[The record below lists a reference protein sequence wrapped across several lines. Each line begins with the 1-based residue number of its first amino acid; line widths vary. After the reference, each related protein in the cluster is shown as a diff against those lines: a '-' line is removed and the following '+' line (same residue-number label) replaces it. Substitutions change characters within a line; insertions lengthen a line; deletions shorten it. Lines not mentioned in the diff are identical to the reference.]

1 MVLEELILWTLF
13 YQPSEIW
20 EVKWNM
26 GNAAFQYFHTLCSAP
41 GHSLLISWLP
51 KVGIMRSK
59 MFLCLYSKEKELKL
73 IAVGEQ
79 VLEKG

>member
-1 MVLEELILWTLF
+1 MVLEELILWTLL

-20 EVKWNM
+20 EIKWNM
-26 GNAAFQYFHTLCSAP
+26 GNTVFQYFHTLCSAP
-41 GHSLLISWLP
+41 GDSFLTWLP

-59 MFLCLYSKEKELKL
+59 MFLCLYSKEKELRL
-73 IAVGEQ
+73 IAMGEQ